1 MVHLYIDIGG
11 LLARSVTVDVP
22 LSGDNIRD
30 FMVGFTQKEPLFT
43 VMDVGR
49 DSVTLQK
56 MNGTCD
62 CS

>member
-11 LLARSVTVDVP
+11 LLARSVTIDVP
-22 LSGDNIRD
+22 LSGDSIRD
-30 FMVGFTQKEPLFT
+30 FMAGFTQNQPLFA

-62 CS
+62 SS